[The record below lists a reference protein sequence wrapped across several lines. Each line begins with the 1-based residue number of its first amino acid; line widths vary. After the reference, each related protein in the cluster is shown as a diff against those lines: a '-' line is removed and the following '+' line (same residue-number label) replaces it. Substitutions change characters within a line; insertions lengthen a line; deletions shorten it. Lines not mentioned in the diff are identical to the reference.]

1 MKNLFENWRRFL
13 SEDKDKYIILL
24 PGGYKPPHKG
34 HLQMIR
40 KYAEH
45 PDVEKVFVF
54 VGSAPRQSDDGT
66 KLFDV
71 DKTLKIFELYGVT
84 GDPKVELIRSSPR
97 ISSKGKEYENP
108 FADAIDFVKDADPG
122 LFQGKIFALGHSS
135 KDSGRGEKFAKITKD
150 YNNVQ
155 TDKPPITVNA
165 DEISAT
171 NLRNA
176 IAAGNKE
183 EIEKAL
189 PLPVMYDDFMR
200 IIVSS

>member
-1 MKNLFENWRRFL
+1 MNVIYENWRRFL
-13 SEDKDKYIILL
+13 TEDKDKYIILL

-45 PDVEKVFVF
+45 PDVERDFVF
-54 VGSAPRQSDDGT
+54 DGSAPRQSDDGT
-66 KLFDV
+66 KSFDV
-71 DKTLKIFELYGVT
+71 DKTLKIFDLYGVT
-84 GDPKVELIRSSPR
+84 KDPKVELIRSSSR

-108 FADAIDFVKDADPG
+108 FADAIDFVKDADPS
-122 LFQGKIFALGHSS
+122 LFQGKVFALGHSS
-135 KDSGRGEKFAKITKD
+135 KDAGRGEKFAKITKD
-150 YNNVQ
+150 YNNAQ
-155 TDKPPITVNA
+155 TDLPPITVNA

-176 IAAGNKE
+176 IADGNKE
-183 EIEKAL
+183 EVEKAL
-189 PLPVMYDDFMR
+189 PLPAMYDDFMR

>member
-1 MKNLFENWRRFL
+1 MRKLFEDWRRFL
-13 SEDKDKYIILL
+13 TEDKDKYIILL

-54 VGSAPRQSDDGT
+54 VGSCAREDDRGEMS
-66 KLFDV
+66 FDV
-71 DKTLKIFELYGVT
+71 EKSLKVFDLYGVT
-84 GDPKVELIRSSPR
+84 GDPKVELIRSTCR

-108 FADAIDFVKDADPG
+108 FADAIDFVKDADPA

-135 KDSGRGEKFAKITKD
+135 KDAGRGEKFAKITKD
-150 YNNVQ
+150 YNNAQ
-155 TDKPPITVNA
+155 TDIPPITVSA

-176 IAAGNKE
+176 IADGNKE
-183 EIEKAL
+183 EVEKAL
-189 PLPVMYDDFMR
+189 PLPAMYDDFMR

>member
-1 MKNLFENWRRFL
+1 MRKLFEDWRRFL
-13 SEDKDKYIILL
+13 TEDKDKYIILL

-54 VGSAPRQSDDGT
+54 VGSAPRQSEDGVMS
-66 KLFDV
+66 FDV
-71 DKTLKIFELYGVT
+71 DKTLKVFDLYGVT
-84 GDPKVELIRSSPR
+84 KDPKVELIRSSSR
-97 ISSKGKEYENP
+97 VSSKGKEYENP
-108 FADAIDFVKDADPG
+108 FADAIDFVKDADPA

-135 KDSGRGEKFAKITKD
+135 KDAGRGEKFAKITKD
-150 YNNVQ
+150 YNNAQ
-155 TDKPPITVNA
+155 TDVPPITVSA

-176 IAAGNKE
+176 IADGNKE
-183 EIEKAL
+183 EVEKAL
-189 PLPVMYDDFMR
+189 PLPAMYDDFMR

>member
-1 MKNLFENWRRFL
+1 MKKLFEDWRRFL
-13 SEDKDKYIILL
+13 TEDKDKYIILL

-66 KLFDV
+66 MSFDV
-71 DKTLKIFELYGVT
+71 DKTIKVFELYGVLN
-84 GDPKVELIRSSPR
+84 DPKVELLRSSSR

-108 FADAIDFVKDADPG
+108 FADAIDFVKDADPA

-135 KDSGRGEKFAKITKD
+135 KDAGRGEKFVKITKD
-150 YNNVQ
+150 YNNAE
-155 TDKPPITVNA
+155 TDVPPITVNA

-176 IAAGNKE
+176 IADGNKE
-183 EIEKAL
+183 EVEKAL
-189 PLPVMYDDFMR
+189 PLPAMYDGFMR